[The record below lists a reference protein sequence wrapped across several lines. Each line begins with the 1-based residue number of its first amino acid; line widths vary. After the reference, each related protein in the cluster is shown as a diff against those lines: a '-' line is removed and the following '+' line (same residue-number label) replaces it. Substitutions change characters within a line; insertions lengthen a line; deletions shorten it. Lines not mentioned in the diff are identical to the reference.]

1 MLTPE
6 QIDAYRHD
14 GYVKVEGLFSV
25 AELAEL
31 AADMVR
37 IIEEWGEETIGWKGP
52 WRERYLA
59 EEERLNTKAVL
70 LHRPDFYS
78 AAWARAI
85 HHEGLVGCVRDLL
98 GDRVQW
104 HHTALHAKPPEMGTP
119 FPMHQDYPFYPHDG
133 PDFVDCLLHLDDAPL
148 ESGALHVVPG
158 SHKDGPLEH
167 ILGPDTAPHL
177 PPDEYHP
184 ERIETVAVPANRGD
198 VIFFSYLVIH
208 WSDCNRTDQWRKAV
222 RFGYHDTAM
231 RPVGRA
237 EDDPHRIDYENLL
250 TRSDNIIVSGFRPNE
265 SNERQS
271 GVGSVQARPAA
282 GAEPAAAAQTT

>member
-1 MLTPE
+1 MLTQE
-6 QIDAYRHD
+6 QIDAYYRD
-14 GYVKVEGLFSV
+14 GYLKVEALFSRD
-25 AELAEL
+25 ESAEL

-52 WRERYLA
+52 WRDRYLRQ
-59 EEERLNTKAVL
+59 EERLNTKAVF

-78 AAWARAI
+78 AIWARVI
-85 HHEGLVGCVRDLL
+85 HHERLVGCVCDLI
-98 GDRVQW
+98 GDSVQW
-104 HHTALHAKPPEMGTP
+104 HHTVLHAKPPEMGTP

-177 PPDEYHP
+177 PPDDYHP
-184 ERIETVAVPANRGD
+184 DKIASVAVPATTGD
-198 VIFFSYLVIH
+198 VTFFSYLTIH

-222 RFGYHDTAM
+222 RIGYHSTAM
-231 RPVGRA
+231 CPIARA
-237 EDDPHRIDYENLL
+237 EDDPYRID
-250 TRSDNIIVSGFRPNE
+250 RDNILPRNDNSIVSGFR
-265 SNERQS
+265 SNQS
-271 GVGSVQARPAA
+271 EQRRGAVGSVQAK
-282 GAEPAAAAQTT
+282 T